1 MMVMMKVKDVSF
13 NLFCNMNPPPRP
25 PAGGQSV
32 SQSAGLIGWLI
43 CQSRGGRRDG
53 LEEHAQCGGGGGVQ
67 LRWKPFSMVAASRRS
82 LMMSSEEY
90 SGSFR

>member
-1 MMVMMKVKDVSF
+1 MCKCDP
-13 NLFCNMNPPPRP
+13 NAHTDPPPARP
-25 PAGGQSV
+25 IGRLICPSRGSE
-32 SQSAGLIGWLI
+32 AGLRRMLGEV
-43 CQSRGGRRDG
+43 GG
-53 LEEHAQCGGGGGVQ
+53 Q